1 MIIVKMFIS
10 ETLVAFDDE
19 VTMFPCPCM
28 NTLIMKMIYDVYLG
42 NIHCLFMNAF
52 PMVSFAR
59 TPGDQIESSHPVP
72 TSEKITTSQPLHC
85 LYRHNS
91 PTIQRPGKYWHD
103 LFTHS
108 RHLWVVFHNKAE
120 ADLEDKSHKAE
131 IIIRK
136 ATSSKASSTWTV
148 IIPSVHTGSSVLMLC
163 WSYFRFTL
171 SLISIRRKH

>member
-72 TSEKITTSQPLHC
+72 TSEKIITSQPLHY
-85 LYRHNS
+85 LYQHNS
-91 PTIQRPGKYWHD
+91 PSIQCPGNY
-103 LFTHS
+103 
-108 RHLWVVFHNKAE
+108 
-120 ADLEDKSHKAE
+120 
-131 IIIRK
+131 
-136 ATSSKASSTWTV
+136 
-148 IIPSVHTGSSVLMLC
+148 
-163 WSYFRFTL
+163 
-171 SLISIRRKH
+171 